1 MHAASCN
8 RHTERREEVPR
19 KESDV
24 AELRPDCPDSVAQ
37 PSISIQ
43 VCLRTCW
50 PGCGR
55 LTVEKSDPERAGT
68 LAETVP
74 AGLEQGP
81 MGDIRRREFVTLL
94 GGLAVWPIAARG
106 QQPVRIAKVG
116 HLESGLPS
124 SSPNLLAA
132 FRQGLRELGH
142 VEGQNLFI
150 ERRYA
155 EGREERLP
163 QLAEELVQ
171 FGVDIIFAI
180 GPPQALAAAKA
191 TDRIPIVFVGGG
203 DPVAMGLVKSLAH
216 PGGNLTGL
224 TFVTVE
230 LASKRMQL
238 LKDAVPDAKRVAV
251 LWNPS
256 NVVNKLELENA
267 ETTAQALGL
276 TSLPVEIRVLDDI
289 DGAFAA
295 MTRQGADAALV
306 LSSPLTFPN
315 RPRIVESAL
324 RARMPTLGALREYAQ
339 AGVLMSYGPSYAD
352 HCRRA
357 ATYVDRILKGAKP
370 ADLPVQ
376 LPTTFELVIN
386 LKTAKAI
393 GLELPPTLL
402 ARADEVI
409 E

>member
-1 MHAASCN
+1 MK
-8 RHTERREEVPR
+8 RRIEF
-19 KESDV
+19 
-24 AELRPDCPDSVAQ
+24 
-37 PSISIQ
+37 
-43 VCLRTCW
+43 
-50 PGCGR
+50 
-55 LTVEKSDPERAGT
+55 
-68 LAETVP
+68 LA
-74 AGLEQGP
+74 
-81 MGDIRRREFVTLL
+81 RRRDFITLL
-94 GGLAVWPIAARG
+94 GGAAASSAAWPLAARA
-106 QQPVRIAKVG
+106 QQSVRIAKIG
-116 HLESGLPS
+116 HLESGFPS

-132 FRQGLRELGH
+132 FRQGLRELGY

-150 ERRYA
+150 ERRYG

-171 FGVDIIFAI
+171 FGVDVIFAI

-191 TDRIPIVFVGGG
+191 TNRIPIVFVGGG
-203 DPVAMGLVKSLAH
+203 DPVAMGLVRSFAQ

-230 LASKRMQL
+230 LASKRIQL
-238 LKDAVPDAKRVAV
+238 LKDAVPIAKRVAV
-251 LWNPS
+251 LWNPT
-256 NVVNKLELENA
+256 NVINKLELEKATATA
-267 ETTAQALGL
+267 ETLGL
-276 TSLPVEIRVLDDI
+276 TPLPIETRVLEDI
-289 DGAFAA
+289 EGAFVA
-295 MTRQGADAALV
+295 MTRQRADAALV

-324 RARMPTLGALREYAQ
+324 RARMPTLGALREYAE

-357 ATYVDRILKGAKP
+357 ATYVDQILKGAKP

-386 LKTAKAI
+386 LKTASAL
-393 GLELPPTLL
+393 GLEVPPTLL